1 MPTID
6 VQLINRKIKLID
18 EDLRLLKKYK
28 SLTLDEYLNNSE
40 SKLIIER
47 LLEKITGQVIDI
59 NYHILKEE
67 YETTPTDYYSSFID
81 IGKNKIITEKFAI
94 EMAKS
99 TGLRNALAH
108 NYEKI
113 NDELVFNS
121 IKTALTQVPSYL
133 SKILEFLK

>member
-6 VQLINRKIKLID
+6 IQLINRKIKLVSENLD
-18 EDLRLLKKYK
+18 LLKKYK
-28 SLTLDEYLNNSE
+28 NLTLDEYLNNE
-40 SKLIIER
+40 ETKLIVER
-47 LLEKITGQVIDI
+47 LLEKITGQIIDI

-67 YETTPTDYYSSFID
+67 YETTPTDYYNSFID
-81 IGKNKIITEKFAI
+81 IGKNKIITEEFAI

-113 NDELVFNS
+113 DDELVFNS
-121 IKTALTQVPSYL
+121 IVTALNHVPSYL